1 MTEPIIMGLKVEPRI
16 TYPSQSNRGTQGHH
30 NPYPVDPEKWA
41 VNWRSLPLKT
51 AEEMANYLMES
62 TVKKQHF
69 NSEIPTVGGRIK
81 TVRISPG
88 GEIHEHVSES

>member
-1 MTEPIIMGLKVEPRI
+1 MWPVDNLHSEIDSVSVIHSSLRMLSSELDEYPI
-16 TYPSQSNRGTQGHH
+16 
-30 NPYPVDPEKWA
+30 DPEKWLI
-41 VNWRSLPLKT
+41 NWKSLPLKT

-88 GEIHEHVSES
+88 GEIHEHVSDS